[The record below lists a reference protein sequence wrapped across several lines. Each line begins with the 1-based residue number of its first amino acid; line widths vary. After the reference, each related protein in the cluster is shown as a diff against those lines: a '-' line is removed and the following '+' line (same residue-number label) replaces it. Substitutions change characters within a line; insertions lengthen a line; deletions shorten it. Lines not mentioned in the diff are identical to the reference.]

1 MKTLMLMLLMVL
13 TAAAQIPTCAVIPG
27 TQQKGEARAFEVETL
42 FDYMNGNSE
51 GYFLYGFQK
60 MAGITCHKGGVDL
73 VFDVSTFA
81 DSESAYGMFTG
92 NADPRLPL
100 EAIGA
105 GAQVTPRKA
114 VFAKDRY
121 YVEIAAEPDGEHS
134 QLLRAAITSFEKS
147 MDGCVDLPAPIA
159 WFPKDNL
166 EPGFPR
172 LAPQSVLGLR
182 LLKRGYLAHYGHG
195 KAFVVT
201 EATEAEA
208 IALLDKL
215 RQRFP
220 PKAEAQAGQEA
231 FLAEDRYLGSMS
243 FFRKGSH
250 VGGWANVKGADAAV
264 LAANLAG
271 RIQ

>member
-1 MKTLMLMLLMVL
+1 MKALLILLVIAL
-13 TAAAQIPTCAVIPG
+13 SAAAQMPTCTVIAG
-27 TQQKGEARAFEVETL
+27 AAQKGDARSFEVETL

-60 MAGITCHKGGVDL
+60 MDGITCHKNGVDL

-81 DSESAYGMFTG
+81 DAESAYGMFTG
-92 NADPRLPL
+92 NADPRVPV

-134 QLLRAAITSFEKS
+134 DLLRASITAFEKS
-147 MDGCVDLPAPIA
+147 IDGCADLPKQLN
-159 WFPKDNL
+159 WFPKDGL
-166 EPGFPR
+166 EAGYPR

-182 LLKRGYLAHYGHG
+182 MLKRGYLAHYAHG

-201 EATEAEA
+201 EASEADA
-208 IALLDKL
+208 AALMASL
-215 RQRFP
+215 RKRFP
-220 PKAEAQAGQEA
+220 PKAETKAGEDA
-231 FLAEDRYLGSMS
+231 FVAEDRYLGSLS
-243 FFRKGSH
+243 FFRKGSL
-250 VGGWANVKGADAAV
+250 VGGWANVKGADAAA
-264 LAANLAG
+264 LAAQLASA
-271 RIQ
+271 IP